1 MNTELL
7 NELYS
12 KYNIA
17 NLPYGIVHDKLG
29 DAYEEY
35 CIRILTYKDFLMA
48 LQQGLNIDSVEFRIF
63 KTLLTKASF
72 INIPDIQEI
81 TATNQVPHRQTRGN
95 AKTDVIATIIY
106 HNGNEVKLPI
116 SSKQSYVQRVAVAEF
131 DVNTICSEAKI
142 DNERIKELMLKFQV
156 AHSAKGLTDPEKLEL
171 RELIKPYAKQLVR
184 WAITGSPEENP
195 GDVIFPKLLVKFKI
209 QKPKDRYDIHVTKG
223 ELQYK
228 DFSIYTINE
237 YIDLIMLDKNGR
249 SRKGGFGTG
258 LSWTYASGSGG
269 RKIQF
274 KA

>member
-35 CIRILTYKDFLMA
+35 CIRILTCKDFLISM
-48 LQQGLNIDSVEFRIF
+48 QQKIDLDSIEFRIF
-63 KTLLTKASF
+63 KTFLSKGDF
-72 INIPDIQEI
+72 RNIDDIKEI
-81 TATNQVPHRQTRGN
+81 QATNQVPHRQTRGN

-106 HNGNEVKLPI
+106 RNGSEVKLPI
-116 SSKQSYVQRVAVAEF
+116 SSKQSYVPKVAVAEF
-131 DVNTICSEAKI
+131 DVNTICREAKI
-142 DNERIKELMLKFQV
+142 DNERIKELMYKFQIV
-156 AHSAKGLTDPEKLEL
+156 HSAKGLTDPEQLEL
-171 RELIKPYAKQLVR
+171 RELIKPFAKQLVR

-195 GDVIFPKLLVKFKI
+195 CDVIFPKLLIKFKI
-209 QKPKDRYDIHVTKG
+209 QKPKDRYNIHVANG

-237 YIDLIMLDKNGR
+237 YIDLVMLDKNGR
-249 SRKGGFGTG
+249 SKKGGFGTG